1 MGSKNEKRTSCRVM
15 GSGEKE
21 VVTMEVTGISAD
33 VREQIY
39 KVGMPEN
46 AKGISYFQ
54 TSRQTLV
61 IVLKLFE
68 LVGL

>member
-1 MGSKNEKRTSCRVM
+1 MGSKTEKRTRVM

-21 VVTMEVTGISAD
+21 VVTMEDTGISAD

-46 AKGISYFQ
+46 AKKHLLLSNQ
-54 TSRQTLV
+54 SADTCDS
-61 IVLKLFE
+61 FE
-68 LVGL
+68 AF

>member
-1 MGSKNEKRTSCRVM
+1 M

-46 AKGISYFQ
+46 AKKHLLLSNQ
-54 TSRQTLV
+54 SADTCDS
-61 IVLKLFE
+61 FE
-68 LVGL
+68 AF